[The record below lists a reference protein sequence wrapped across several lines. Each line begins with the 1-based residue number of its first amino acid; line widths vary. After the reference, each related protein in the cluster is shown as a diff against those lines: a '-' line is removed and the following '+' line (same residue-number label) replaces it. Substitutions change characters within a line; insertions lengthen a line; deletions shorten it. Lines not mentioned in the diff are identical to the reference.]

1 MKETLNDL
9 EQMIKEEVQKEA
21 EDIRETVRKS
31 DLEDLSEDRKEEIR
45 RKLQKQIED
54 YQKEKVYEQLSQED
68 REALE
73 LGRQLQQERKAQDNR
88 GKSRGKK
95 LRRLS
100 LNLAAVLALVLILG
114 VTSVGGP
121 ERIVEM
127 VRTMVGEREV
137 VKVNSD
143 EDNLKIAE
151 EREEEAYQEI
161 KDAFGVDPVR
171 IVACPEGFEFSEL
184 IIDTNIQIAELLYQ
198 YNDENVVYFI
208 NASYTE
214 ASWGMDAEDQV
225 INTYYKEQRGQQ
237 VEIKEYQV
245 ADTGEKR
252 YSANYKYNGIEY
264 FLIGTMTKQDIELI
278 IDNLHFNL

>member
-9 EQMIKEEVQKEA
+9 EQTIKEEVQKEA

-31 DLEDLSEDRKEEIR
+31 DLEDLSEDRKEAIR
-45 RKLQKQIED
+45 QKLRRQIED

-73 LGRQLQQERKAQDNR
+73 LGRQLQQERKAQGGR
-88 GKSRGKK
+88 GKSRGRR

-127 VRTMVGEREV
+127 MRRAIGEREV
-137 VKVNSD
+137 MQVDSD
-143 EDNLKIAE
+143 EENLKIAE

-171 IVACPEGFEFSEL
+171 ISVRPAGLRFSSMEM
-184 IIDTNIQIAELLYQ
+184 DKSIQIAELFYQ
-198 YNDENVVYFI
+198 YQGENIVYFV

-214 ASWGMDAEDQV
+214 ASWGMDTEDEV
-225 INTYYKEQRGQQ
+225 IDTYHKEKKGEQI
-237 VEIKEYQV
+237 EIQEYRV
-245 ADTGEKR
+245 SESGAKR
-252 YSANYKYNGIEY
+252 YSASYKYQGVEY
-264 FLIGTMTKQDIELI
+264 FLMGTMEKAEFELI
-278 IDNLHFNL
+278 IDNLHFNS

>member
-45 RKLQKQIED
+45 RKLQKQIEE

-73 LGRQLQQERKAQDNR
+73 LGRQLQQERKAQGSR
-88 GKSRGKK
+88 GKSRGKR

-121 ERIVEM
+121 ERIVEL

-161 KDAFGVDPVR
+161 QDAFGVDPVKIIGR
-171 IVACPEGFEFSEL
+171 PEGLEFSEL
-184 IIDTNIQIAELLYQ
+184 VIDNNIQIAELFYQ
-198 YNDENVVYFI
+198 YNDENIVYFV
-208 NASYTE
+208 NASYADT
-214 ASWGMDAEDQV
+214 SWGMDAEDEV
-225 INTYYKEQRGQQ
+225 VDAYYKEKKGTEI
-237 VEIKEYQV
+237 EIKEYRV
-245 ADTGEKR
+245 SETGKER
-252 YSANYKYNGIEY
+252 YSANFTYKGVEY
-264 FLIGTMTKQDIELI
+264 FLIGTMSKQDFEAI

>member
-31 DLEDLSEDRKEEIR
+31 DLEDLSEDRKEAIR
-45 RKLQKQIED
+45 QKLRRQIED

-88 GKSRGKK
+88 GKSRGKR

-127 VRTMVGEREV
+127 MRRAVGEREV
-137 VKVNSD
+137 MQVDSD
-143 EDNLKIAE
+143 EENLKIAE

-171 IVACPEGFEFSEL
+171 ISVRPAGLRFSSIE
-184 IIDTNIQIAELLYQ
+184 IDKSIQIAELFYQ
-198 YNDENVVYFI
+198 YQGENIVYFV

-214 ASWGMDAEDQV
+214 TSWGMDTEDKV
-225 INTYYKEQRGQQ
+225 TDTYYKERKGEQ
-237 VEIKEYQV
+237 IKIQEYRV
-245 ADTGEKR
+245 SGSGAKR
-252 YSANYKYNGIEY
+252 YSASYKYQGVEY
-264 FLIGTMTKQDIELI
+264 FLIGTMEKEEFEII
-278 IDNLHFNL
+278 IDNLFFN